1 MLVSWEWLTQYV
13 DIELSPDD
21 MANRFALS
29 GLNHESTTKV
39 GPDFVI
45 DLEVTSNRGD
55 CLGHIGVAREAS
67 VLLSTPL
74 RIPTPIVSPASVD
87 ATQTSSLIK
96 LSNRFETGCPRYTG
110 KVIRGVKVAP
120 SPTWMQ
126 RRLSSIGVKPVNN
139 IVDATNYVMFE
150 CGQPL
155 HAFDLSKIRG
165 SEIIVRPAEDKEK
178 FVAIDH
184 RTYELDPSMV
194 VIADAERAIAL
205 GGVMGGE
212 DSEVSESTVDLLIE
226 AADFTPLAIRRAARK
241 LRLHSPASYR
251 FERRVNPEG
260 LLWAAERCCQ
270 LIVEMAGGKVTSGFV
285 DSAPHNKTNPG
296 KMQMPVVIL
305 RKQRIIDVLGI
316 EIPWKRSLDILTALG
331 CTIVSKNDDKATVV
345 APPYRLDLPREID
358 LIEEVARMNG
368 YEKIPEDAMVPVFVS
383 ARRDKDVMLQRV
395 RSVATAAGYDEALTA
410 SVVNKQASALI
421 SPWTTLP
428 PLMTQVQLLEGATF
442 LRRSIV
448 PSLIQAYQ
456 NNQSQQNR
464 DACLFETAMV
474 YLPSADSKGLP
485 TQQNTLAWV
494 GTGSSRDSKGMT
506 DEIIHRVA
514 HGQAVTIDED
524 FADPSVADN
533 TGVRVLCNGQMLAWY
548 GNVSR
553 SVRSTL
559 KLDQD
564 LTFGELNLDLLQEF
578 LLTIPRLKPIV
589 PYPAIQRDLNFI
601 LDESVRWG
609 SLSQVVHNSAGELLT
624 DCIYRET
631 YRDAKK
637 DGEGKKRVLLSL
649 MLQSTTQTL
658 TGQQADEV
666 VAKVLQATKESF
678 DATIV
683 A

>member
-13 DIELSPDD
+13 DIDLSPDE
-21 MANRFALS
+21 MANKFALS
-29 GLNHESTTKV
+29 GLNHESTTPF

-55 CLGHIGVAREAS
+55 CLGHIGVAREAA
-67 VLLSTPL
+67 VLLEKLL
-74 RIPTPIVSPASVD
+74 RIPTPALSPAAID
-87 ATQTSSLIK
+87 ATDVSSLLS
-96 LSNRFETGCPRYTG
+96 LSNHFVDGCPRYTARI
-110 KVIRGVKVAP
+110 IRGVEVEP
-120 SPTWMQ
+120 SPAWMQ
-126 RRLSSIGVKPVNN
+126 RRLQAIGVKPVNN

-165 SEIIVRPAEDKEK
+165 NEIVVRQAHAKEQ

-194 VIADAERAIAL
+194 VIADAQRAIAL

-212 DSEVSESTVDLLIE
+212 DTEVSNSTSDLLIE
-226 AADFTPLAIRRAARK
+226 AADFTPLAIRRTARK

-260 LLWAAERCCQ
+260 LLWATNRCCQ
-270 LIVEMAGGKVTSGFV
+270 LILEMAGGTVATGV
-285 DSAPHNKTNPG
+285 MDSAPQSKF
-296 KMQMPVVIL
+296 KMPEVTL

-316 EIPWKRSLDILTALG
+316 EIPWKRSLDILAALG
-331 CTIVSKNDDKATVV
+331 CTIASKSEERATLV
-345 APPYRLDLPREID
+345 APPFRMDLGREID
-358 LIEEVARMNG
+358 LIEEVARMYG
-368 YEKIPEDAMVPVFVS
+368 YDRIPEDAMVPVFVS
-383 ARRDKDVMLQRV
+383 ARRDKDVMLARV
-395 RSVATAAGYDEALTA
+395 RAVATGSGYDEALTA
-410 SVVNKQASALI
+410 SVVNKQASSLI
-421 SPWTTLP
+421 SPWTALP
-428 PLMTQVQLLEGATF
+428 PLMTQVQLLEGATY

-474 YLPSADSKGLP
+474 YLSSSDGSGLP
-485 TQQNTLAWV
+485 TQQNTMAWV
-494 GTGSSRDSKGMT
+494 GTGSNRDSKGMIE
-506 DEIIHRVA
+506 EIVHRVA
-514 HGQAVTIDED
+514 HGLAITTEQDYSDSSIAE
-524 FADPSVADN
+524 N
-533 TGVRVLCNGQMLAWY
+533 TGVLVLCDSRMVAWY
-548 GNVSR
+548 GNVSKSLR
-553 SVRSTL
+553 NTW

-609 SLSQVVHNSAGELLT
+609 MLSEVVHASAGELLT
-624 DCIYRET
+624 NCIYRET
-631 YRDAKK
+631 YRDVKK
-637 DGEGKKRVLLSL
+637 DGDGKKRVLLSL
-649 MLQSTTQTL
+649 ILQSSTQTL
-658 TGQQADEV
+658 TGQQADDV
-666 VAKVLQATKESF
+666 VAKVLLATKESF
-678 DATIV
+678 DASIV